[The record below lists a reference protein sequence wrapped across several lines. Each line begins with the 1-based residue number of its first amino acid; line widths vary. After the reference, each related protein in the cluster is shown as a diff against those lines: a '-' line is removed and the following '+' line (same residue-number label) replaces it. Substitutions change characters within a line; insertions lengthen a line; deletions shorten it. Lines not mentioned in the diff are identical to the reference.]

1 MNMNTPS
8 TYQELFEDPATDP
21 CRARADD
28 NPAEALTALY
38 ARWRVGLAG
47 VPERLYNDILV
58 DFDAL
63 VGGIGFFVQDPKSP
77 GGVLK
82 VGHGFRRFTGALARP
97 SPHRGKT

>member
-1 MNMNTPS
+1 MMNMNTPS

-21 CRARADD
+21 CRTRADD

-58 DFDAL
+58 DFAGARAVTRSVKRAL
-63 VGGIGFFVQDPKSP
+63 ELS
-77 GGVLK
+77 
-82 VGHGFRRFTGALARP
+82 GAETYTSRIREYD
-97 SPHRGKT
+97 S